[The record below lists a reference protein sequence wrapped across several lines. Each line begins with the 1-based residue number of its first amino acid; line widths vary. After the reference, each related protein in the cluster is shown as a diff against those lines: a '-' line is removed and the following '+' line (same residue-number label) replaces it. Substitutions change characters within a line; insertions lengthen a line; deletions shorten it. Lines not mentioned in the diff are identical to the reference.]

1 MIDPKKILTDAELAE
16 ELKTLPGW
24 EIKDGLL
31 RRKYKTDGWPHSV
44 MLSNTVAFLADA
56 AWHHPDIR
64 TSYLEVAVTLKSHDV
79 NGLTMR
85 DVELARRIDQVAL
98 WLPPEGGAL
107 EGYEKGMRGKKNW
120 IK

>member
-1 MIDPKKILTDAELAE
+1 MIDPKRVLPEAELTEA
-16 ELKTLPGW
+16 LKTLPGW
-24 EIKDGLL
+24 ELKDGAV

-44 MLSNTVAFLADA
+44 MLSTTLAFLSDA

-64 TSYLEVAVTLKSHDV
+64 TSYLEVAVSLKSHDV
-79 NGLTMR
+79 NAITMR
-85 DVELARRIDQVAL
+85 DIELAHKFDEVAL

-107 EGYEKGMRGKKNW
+107 EGYERGMRGKKNW